1 MQFLAAHTK
10 KSYKT
15 LLPLYYYIIIFS
27 YSKSFNLIFSCPQ
40 NKLTIKYLWDM
51 IVKKLKIEKQG
62 YTMRNETI
70 AKVLKE
76 YRKRN
81 HYTVNDVSIMLK
93 KHSMD
98 VAPKTIYG
106 WESGQAQPSADT
118 LLALCEIYNIT
129 DILDT
134 FGYESRFPLNASLT
148 PHEYDL
154 IKSYRE
160 HPELQIAVDILL
172 GYDPKK

>member
-1 MQFLAAHTK
+1 
-10 KSYKT
+10 
-15 LLPLYYYIIIFS
+15 
-27 YSKSFNLIFSCPQ
+27 
-40 NKLTIKYLWDM
+40 M